1 MLNLFGYS
9 LLYFV
14 PAAIVSVLPT
24 SLLQWLM
31 FVAAVALACYLQ
43 FKNLPEMCKFE
54 NDSIK
59 LVLFGISFTLIFMMA
74 SSMKLKFYS
83 S

>member
-1 MLNLFGYS
+1 M
-9 LLYFV
+9 
-14 PAAIVSVLPT
+14 PAAIVSVLPA
-24 SLLQWLM
+24 SALQWIA
-31 FVAAVALACYLQ
+31 FIGAVAAACYLQ
-43 FKNLPEMCKFE
+43 YRNLPEMSKFD

-74 SSMKLKFYS
+74 SSMKMKFYS

>member
-1 MLNLFGYS
+1 M
-9 LLYFV
+9 
-14 PAAIVSVLPT
+14 PAAIVSVLPA
-24 SLLQWLM
+24 SILQWLA
-31 FVAAVALACYLQ
+31 FIGAVGLACYLQ
-43 FKNLPEMCKFE
+43 YRNLPEMSKFD